1 MCKKAEGYTRAAGF
15 LGLEMEAG
23 AELSVTADVK
33 VVFLLVSAPLRTDV
47 GHARLVAIGQVC
59 RIFRIPN

>member
-1 MCKKAEGYTRAAGF
+1 MCIKAEHYTRAAAF

-33 VVFLLVSAPLRTDV
+33 LSFLLVNVSL
-47 GHARLVAIGQVC
+47 
-59 RIFRIPN
+59 